1 MKLFKRSRKYY
12 ESLNG
17 LTVAVLGL
25 TFKPGT
31 DDLREAPSLVNI
43 PMMLDDGA
51 TIHAWDPVG
60 VENFSKAMSK
70 YNEYDL
76 NKIVYFDT
84 PQDAIKDADIC
95 FIFTEWPE
103 VKAMKPGEFKAMH
116 KPIVLDGRN
125 CFSVNSMKEAGIDYI
140 SIGR

>member
-1 MKLFKRSRKYY
+1 M
-12 ESLNG
+12 
-17 LTVAVLGL
+17 GL

-31 DDLREAPSLVNI
+31 DDLREAPSLVNVPLI
-43 PMMLDDGA
+43 LDDGA

-60 VENFSKAMSK
+60 VDNFEKAMAR

-76 NKIVYFDT
+76 SKIVYFDT
-84 PQDAIKDADIC
+84 PQEAITGADIC

-103 VKAMKPGEFKAMH
+103 VKAMQPEEFKAMN

-125 CFSVNSMKEAGIDYI
+125 CFALEIMENAKIEYV
-140 SIGR
+140 SIGRNIVEIG